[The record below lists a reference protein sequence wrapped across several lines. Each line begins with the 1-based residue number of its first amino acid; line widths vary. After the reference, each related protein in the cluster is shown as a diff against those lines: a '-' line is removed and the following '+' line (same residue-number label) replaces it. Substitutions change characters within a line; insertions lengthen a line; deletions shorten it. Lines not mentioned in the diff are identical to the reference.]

1 MVVRADLPPLLEA
14 IIRESALTKKAF
26 ADEVGLTS
34 SAISRYL
41 RGDPRH
47 VMPIDACLRVAKRTG
62 YSPAKLLRAAGHGDV
77 VDLIEDLFG
86 VAAER
91 RAHFVEGR
99 RLTAADERILA
110 QYRAIPPKLQRIVQG
125 TLEHFSQKDAVR
137 RQHPPALPP
146 KKVANH

>member
-47 VMPIDACLRVAKRTG
+47 VMPIEACLRVAKRTG

-99 RLTAADERILA
+99 RLTAADERLLA
-110 QYRAIPPKLQRIVQG
+110 QYRSISPKVQRHLQG
-125 TLEHFSQKDAVR
+125 LLEHFAQRDTVR
-137 RQHPPALPP
+137 RPHPPALPP
-146 KKVANH
+146 KKVASH

>member
-1 MVVRADLPPLLEA
+1 LLES
-14 IIRESALTKKAF
+14 IIRDSALTKKAF

-77 VDLIEDLFG
+77 ADLIEDLFG

-99 RLTAADERILA
+99 RLTAADERMLA
-110 QYRAIPPKLQRIVQG
+110 QYRSLSPKPQRLVQG
-125 TLEHFSQKDAVR
+125 LLDHFAQKDAVR
-137 RQHPPALPP
+137 RPHPPALPP